1 MTQGWHLK
9 SIYLYLVCFVT
20 LLMIVF
26 GFISFLSNVG
36 RVVFPDQYS
45 YYYQT
50 LMEMENEYVNNKQE
64 VPAVTEMERI
74 RDERLNSERARAR
87 AYLLRDLI
95 SSLAVWLIPIPFY
108 LYHWRK
114 VREGLFPVKGGIQA

>member
-26 GFISFLSNVG
+26 GFIAFLGNVG
-36 RVVFPDQYS
+36 RVVFPDQHS

-50 LMEMENEYVNNKQE
+50 LMEMEREYVNNKQE
-64 VPAVTEMERI
+64 VPPVTEMERI

-95 SSLAVWLIPIPFY
+95 SSLAVWLIPVPFY

>member
-9 SIYLYLVCFVT
+9 SIYLYLVCLVT
-20 LLMIVF
+20 LMMIVF
-26 GFISFLSNVG
+26 GFITFLSNVG
-36 RVVFPDQYS
+36 RVIFPDQYS

-50 LMEMENEYVNNKQE
+50 LMDMESEYVNNKQE

-74 RDERLNSERARAR
+74 RDERLNNERVRAR

-95 SSLAVWLIPIPFY
+95 GSLAVWLIPIPFY
-108 LYHWRK
+108 LYHWRRVK
-114 VREGLFPVKGGIQA
+114 EGLFPVKGGIHA